1 MKLFFSELLHYAR
14 THKRYWMVPLL
25 VIFTIMGLL
34 VVIAEVAPIVSPLI
48 YTLF

>member
-1 MKLFFSELLHYAR
+1 
-14 THKRYWMVPLL
+14 